1 MVIKWVEDF
10 NTGIEE
16 IDIHHVGLFD
26 KINEL
31 LDAIEHGVELTSI
44 RKLTIFFE
52 SFLMSH
58 FTLEEVLQQR
68 LGYPDYE
75 SHCEQ
80 HEQLRKDFSGLMKL
94 IDTEGASPHFVS
106 DARDLINNCLKSY
119 ISHINSEDRKLA
131 EFLKSRW

>member
-1 MVIKWVEDF
+1 MGKKWVEDF

-31 LDAIEHGVELTSI
+31 LDAIDQGVDMETI

-52 SFLMSH
+52 AFLMSH
-58 FTLEEVLQQR
+58 FALEEVLQEK
-68 LGYPDYE
+68 LAYPDYE
-75 SHCEQ
+75 THFKQ
-80 HEQLRKDFSGLMKL
+80 HTQLREGFTGLIKL
-94 IDTEGASPHFVS
+94 IETEGTSPHFAS
-106 DARDLINNCLKSY
+106 DASGFINDWLEPY
-119 ISHINSEDRKLA
+119 MSHVNSEDKKLA